1 MILTPANKISFLGSY
16 KKALTRCCND
26 PLRPP
31 RSSGLGQVSALLL
44 QIGFRNYSKCRISTA
59 PHDPY
64 YPRLMLK
71 QSERFQFLAHQFNS
85 LVERYNEAPTPG
97 LEQRTKLLRGMKV
110 VIVEIDM
117 LVLSAL
123 RRDSATA

>member
-1 MILTPANKISFLGSY
+1 
-16 KKALTRCCND
+16 
-26 PLRPP
+26 
-31 RSSGLGQVSALLL
+31 
-44 QIGFRNYSKCRISTA
+44 
-59 PHDPY
+59 
-64 YPRLMLK
+64 MLK

-123 RRDSATA
+123 RRDSQEVSTPPPPDQFAADA